1 VDRFT
6 CLSVRILLPILLS
19 SPLAG
24 IGSEFEVQVSN
35 MVTRS
40 ALIYLSRHEGLK
52 DFAAHFRPF
61 KKLTTRFVAGET
73 IDEAVAAIRELNAE
87 GCTASFDHLNESVGT
102 PAEAEAEVNEYLR
115 ILARIDDTGI
125 QSNVSIK
132 LTQFGLELDPELAY
146 RNART
151 VVEDAARRGNF
162 VRVDMESSSVTQVTL
177 DVFKRLRAEFGLND
191 VGIVLQSYL
200 RRTYNDALEML
211 KLPARIRICKGAYN
225 EPPEVAFPDKKD
237 TDENYIRVLQLLL
250 SSGVY
255 HGIATH
261 DPKMIDATI
270 DYAKRQGIGKEAF
283 EFQMLYGVRR
293 DLQRQLARDGYNM
306 RVYVPYGKHWYPY
319 FMRRLAERPA
329 NIWFVLKNLFKG

>member
-1 VDRFT
+1 
-6 CLSVRILLPILLS
+6 
-19 SPLAG
+19 
-24 IGSEFEVQVSN
+24 

-40 ALIYLSRHEGLK
+40 ALIYLSRQEGLK
-52 DFAAHFRPF
+52 DFAARFRPF
-61 KKLTTRFVAGET
+61 QKLTTRFIAGET
-73 IDEAVAAIRELNAE
+73 VDEAIAAIRELNAE
-87 GCTASFDHLNESVGT
+87 GCSASFDHLNESVSS
-102 PAEAEAEVNEYLR
+102 PDEAEAEVKEYLN
-115 ILARIDDTGI
+115 ILKRIDETGI
-125 QSNVSIK
+125 NSNVSIK

-146 RNART
+146 RNARK

-162 VRVDMESSSVTQVTL
+162 VRVDMEASTVTQATI
-177 DVFKRLRAEFGLND
+177 DVFKRLRAEFELND

-200 RRTYNDALEML
+200 RRTNDDARDML
-211 KLPARIRICKGAYN
+211 KLPARIRICKGAYK

-237 TDENYIRVLQLLL
+237 VDENYVRVMQLLL
-250 SSGVY
+250 SSGTY

-270 DYAKRQGIGKEAF
+270 DYARRQGIGKNSF

-293 DLQRQLARDGYNM
+293 DLQRQLAKDGYNM

-329 NIWFVLKNLFKG
+329 NIWFVLKNFFKG

>member
-1 VDRFT
+1 
-6 CLSVRILLPILLS
+6 
-19 SPLAG
+19 
-24 IGSEFEVQVSN
+24 

-40 ALIYLSRHEGLK
+40 ALIWLSGQEGLK
-52 DFAAHFRPF
+52 DFATRFKFF

-73 IDEAVAAIRELNAE
+73 IDEVIPYIREINAE
-87 GCTASFDHLNESVGT
+87 NCTASFDHLNESVDNAG
-102 PAEAEAEVNEYLR
+102 EANKEVEEYLR
-115 ILARIDDTGI
+115 ILQQIDEQRIR
-125 QSNVSIK
+125 SNVSIK

-146 RNART
+146 NNARR
-151 VVEDAARRGNF
+151 VVVDAKQRGNF
-162 VRVDMESSSVTQVTL
+162 VRVDMEGSNVTQVTL
-177 DVFKRLRAEFGLND
+177 DIFKRLRSEFELND

-200 RRTYNDALEML
+200 RRTYDDAKELV
-211 KLPARIRICKGAYN
+211 KLPARIRICKGAYS

-237 TDENYIRVLQLLL
+237 VDDNYIRVMQLLL

-270 DYAKRQGIGKEAF
+270 DFATREGIGKEKF

-293 DLQRQLARDGYNM
+293 DLQRQLARNGFNV

-329 NIWFVLKNLFKG
+329 NIWFVMKNVLKG